1 LREVSR
7 DARPSEAQW
16 LQQDLSRAL
25 PKMSGVELSLLGHF
39 RCSHTI
45 AAPVIIL
52 ISFLAYLKKDGVLL
66 RISKSRACV
75 NQSGVSTPI
84 GDLSY

>member
-1 LREVSR
+1 MRAAVK
-7 DARPSEAQW
+7 
-16 LQQDLSRAL
+16 LSGSSKTCRVRYG
-25 PKMSGVELSLLGHF
+25 KMSGVELSLLGHF

-66 RISKSRACV
+66 RISRSRAFV
-75 NQSGVSTPI
+75 NRRGVSTR
-84 GDLSY
+84 SAS